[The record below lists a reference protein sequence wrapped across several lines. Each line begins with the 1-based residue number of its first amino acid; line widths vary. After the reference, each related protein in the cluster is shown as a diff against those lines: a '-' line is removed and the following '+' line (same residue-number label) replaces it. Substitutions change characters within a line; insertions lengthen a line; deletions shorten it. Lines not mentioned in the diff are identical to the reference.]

1 MVTDLDNLMQKIFS
15 NCALLVALACGA
27 YCTAAIAAD
36 AYPIKPIRLVVP
48 FAPGG
53 GSDVVGRIVGQKL
66 TDSLGQTVVVD
77 NRPGAASVLGTDLVA
92 KSLADGYTL
101 LLADLALTINP
112 AYYVKQAPADPTK
125 AFVGIAQVAETPYV
139 LMVHPGVPAATI
151 KDFIALAKAQPGKI
165 NVGSSGNGGGLHL
178 TLELFKVKAGINL
191 NHIPYKGGV
200 PALNDTIAGQIQA
213 TFIGLGG
220 TLQFVQNGRVRAL
233 VVTSAKRTAAL
244 PEVPTLVET
253 GYDVVV
259 TNWYGVVTPAGT
271 PQPVVTRLYEE
282 IGRALLQSNVRERL
296 TVTGLELV
304 PQSPGRFQQFIAS
317 EVKRWAQAVKD
328 ARMQTE

>member
-1 MVTDLDNLMQKIFS
+1 MQAIFKRHV
-15 NCALLVALACGA
+15 LVLAIACGA
-27 YCTAAIAAD
+27 YCTAAISAD
-36 AYPIKPIRLVVP
+36 GYPAKPIRLVVP

-53 GSDVVGRIVGQKL
+53 GSDVVGRLVGQKL
-66 TDSLGQTVVVD
+66 SDSLGQAVVVD
-77 NRPGAASVLGTDLVA
+77 NRPGAASMLGTDLVA
-92 KSLADGYTL
+92 KSQADGYTL

-112 AYYVKQAPADPTK
+112 AYYVKQAPADPAK
-125 AFVGIAQVAETPYV
+125 SFVGIAQVAETPYV

-200 PALNDTIAGQIQA
+200 PALTDTMAGQIQA

-220 TLQFVQNGRVRAL
+220 TLQYVQNGRVRAL
-233 VVTSAKRTAAL
+233 VVTSARRNAAL
-244 PEVPTLVET
+244 PELPTLVEL
-253 GYDVVV
+253 GYDVIV

-271 PQPVVTRLYEE
+271 PEPVVNRLYDE
-282 IGRALLQSNVRERL
+282 IGRALKQPDVRERL
-296 TVTGLELV
+296 AATGLELV
-304 PQSPGRFQQFIAS
+304 PQSPGQFQKFITS
-317 EVKRWAQAVKD
+317 ETKRWAQAVKD

>member
-1 MVTDLDNLMQKIFS
+1 MQKFFS
-15 NCALLVALACGA
+15 SSAFVLAISCSA
-27 YCTAAIAAD
+27 YCSAATAAD
-36 AYPIKPIRLVVP
+36 AYPAKPIRLVVP

-66 TDSLGQTVVVD
+66 ADAFRQTVVVD
-77 NRPGAASVLGTDLVA
+77 NRPGAASMLGTDLVA
-92 KSLADGYTL
+92 KSQADGYTL
-101 LLADLALTINP
+101 LLADLALSINP
-112 AYYVKQAPADPTK
+112 AYYVKSAPADPTK
-125 AFVGIAQVAETPYV
+125 TFTGIAQVAETPYV
-139 LMVHPGVPAATI
+139 LMMHPSVPAATI
-151 KDFIALAKAQPGKI
+151 KDFVALAKTQPGRI
-165 NVGSSGNGGGLHL
+165 NIGSSGNGGGLHL

-200 PALNDTIAGQIQA
+200 PALNDAIAGQIQG

-220 TLQFVQNGRVRAL
+220 TLQFVQTGRVRAL
-233 VVTSAKRTAAL
+233 AVTSAKRTPAL
-244 PEVPTLVET
+244 PEVPTLVES

-282 IGRALLQSNVRERL
+282 IGRALTLPDVRERL
-296 TVTGLELV
+296 AATGLDQV
-304 PQSPGRFQQFIAS
+304 QQAPGRFQQFIAS

-328 ARMQTE
+328 AGMQTE

>member
-1 MVTDLDNLMQKIFS
+1 MQAIFKRHV
-15 NCALLVALACGA
+15 LVLAIACGA
-27 YCTAAIAAD
+27 YCTAAISAD
-36 AYPIKPIRLVVP
+36 GYPAKPIRLVVP

-53 GSDVVGRIVGQKL
+53 GSDVVGRLVGQKL
-66 TDSLGQTVVVD
+66 SDSLGQAVVVD
-77 NRPGAASVLGTDLVA
+77 NRPGAASMLGTDLVA
-92 KSLADGYTL
+92 KSQADGYTL

-112 AYYVKQAPADPTK
+112 AYYVKQAPADPAK
-125 AFVGIAQVAETPYV
+125 SFVGIAQVAETPYV
-139 LMVHPGVPAATI
+139 MMVHPGVPAATI

-200 PALNDTIAGQIQA
+200 PALTDTMAGQIQA

-220 TLQFVQNGRVRAL
+220 TLQYVQNGRVRAL
-233 VVTSAKRTAAL
+233 VVTSARRNAAL
-244 PEVPTLVET
+244 PELPTLVEL
-253 GYDVVV
+253 GYDVIV

-271 PQPVVTRLYEE
+271 PEPVVNRLYDE
-282 IGRALLQSNVRERL
+282 IGRALKQPDVRERL
-296 TVTGLELV
+296 AATGLELV
-304 PQSPGRFQQFIAS
+304 PQSPGQFQKFITS
-317 EVKRWAQAVKD
+317 ETKRWAQAVKD

>member
-1 MVTDLDNLMQKIFS
+1 MQKLFS
-15 NCALLVALACGA
+15 HRVFVLAISCSA
-27 YCTAAIAAD
+27 ACTVYSAIAISAD
-36 AYPIKPIRLVVP
+36 AYPAKPIRLVVP

-66 TDSLGQTVVVD
+66 SDAFRQTVVVD
-77 NRPGAASVLGTDLVA
+77 NRPGAASMLGTDLVA
-92 KSLADGYTL
+92 KSQADGYTL

-125 AFVGIAQVAETPYV
+125 AFTGIAQVAETPYV
-139 LMVHPGVPAATI
+139 LMMHPGVAAATI
-151 KDFIALAKAQPGKI
+151 RDLVALAKAQPGKI
-165 NVGSSGNGGGLHL
+165 NFGSSGNGGGLHL
-178 TLELFKVKAGINL
+178 TLELFKVKADINL

-200 PALNDTIAGQIQA
+200 PALNDTIAGQIQG

-244 PEVPTLVET
+244 PDVPTLVET

-271 PQPVVTRLYEE
+271 PQPVVARLYEE
-282 IGRALLQSNVRERL
+282 IGRTLTLPDVRERL
-296 TVTGLELV
+296 TATGLEMV

-328 ARMQTE
+328 AGMQTE